1 MPSQGLKVPAEP
13 LAGWILSF
21 CSRDA
26 AWYREQLSGMF
37 LATTVNLSVT
47 GLPWDGEDAAAVGGF
62 IAGYLAGLQSQW
74 SAVPGPFWVMVASKI
89 PPP

>member
-47 GLPWDGEDAAAVGGF
+47 GLPWTAKMPPRWAASLRVTWLDFKVSGPPC
-62 IAGYLAGLQSQW
+62 
-74 SAVPGPFWVMVASKI
+74 PGRSG
-89 PPP
+89 